1 MNDHKLLVAKIVV
14 IVVLLL
20 VTLIF
25 GFIPYVL
32 NRWFKWTNRAQTNAR
47 DFLAVLCLL
56 NFGGGVLFAT
66 TFIHILPAVVGTVD
80 ALQRCDM
87 LVTTPFAL
95 PEILMCTGFYLM
107 YSIEELMYFVVG
119 QQQRRKRQALQRAE
133 KAEMGVELTEEQQ
146 QQQEQEVAVVVV
158 SEEEEEQP
166 NWLRGLGI
174 IVALSLHELFGG
186 MSIGLEG
193 SVGTVWFMCGAIAAH
208 KLVLAFCIGMEIMM
222 AHTRWL
228 IAVIYLVV
236 FSIVTP
242 IGVGIGIAV
251 SESSSANEP
260 SIPAGILQGIACG
273 TLLYVVYFEIVAKN
287 HAGWRIFLCSLG
299 GFLLMF
305 GLQIA
310 CKFALSI
317 ILYNLK
323 LIGILLQWS
332 RPRARAHLC
341 VLQA

>member
-25 GFIPYVL
+25 CFIPYVL
-32 NRWFKWTNRAQTNAR
+32 NRWFKWTNRTQTNAR

-56 NFGGGVLFAT
+56 NFGGGVLIAT
-66 TFIHILPAVVGTVD
+66 TFIHILPAVIGTVD
-80 ALQRCDM
+80 ALQQCNM
-87 LVTTPFAL
+87 LATTPFAL

-119 QQQRRKRQALQRAE
+119 RQQRRKRQAEKAE
-133 KAEMGVELTEEQQ
+133 KAEKGLEQAEEQQ
-146 QQQEQEVAVVVV
+146 QQPQL
-158 SEEEEEQP
+158 EEEQP

-186 MSIGLEG
+186 MAIGLEG
-193 SVGTVWFMCGAIAAH
+193 SVDTVWFMCGAIAAH

-251 SESSSANEP
+251 SESSAANEP

-310 CKFALSI
+310 GECDLGNP
-317 ILYNLK
+317 L
-323 LIGILLQWS
+323 
-332 RPRARAHLC
+332 HL
-341 VLQA
+341 

>member
-25 GFIPYVL
+25 CFIPYVL
-32 NRWFKWTNRAQTNAR
+32 NRWFKWTQRAQTNAR

-56 NFGGGVLFAT
+56 NFGGGVLIAT
-66 TFIHILPAVVGTVD
+66 TFIHILPAVIGTVD
-80 ALQRCDM
+80 ALQQCDM

-119 QQQRRKRQALQRAE
+119 QQQRRKRLAMQRAE
-133 KAEMGVELTEEQQ
+133 KAEKGLELAEEQQ
-146 QQQEQEVAVVVV
+146 QPEQEV
-158 SEEEEEQP
+158 EEQP

-193 SVGTVWFMCGAIAAH
+193 SVDTVWFMCGAIAAH

-251 SESSSANEP
+251 SESSAANEP

-310 CKFALSI
+310 GEFARPI
-317 ILYNLK
+317 IQYKVK
-323 LIGILLQWS
+323 LIGILLQWL
-332 RPRARAHLC
+332 RPRARAPLC
-341 VLQA
+341 VPQA

>member
-25 GFIPYVL
+25 CFIPYVL
-32 NRWFKWTNRAQTNAR
+32 NRWFKWTDRAQTNAR

-56 NFGGGVLFAT
+56 NFGGGVLIAT
-66 TFIHILPAVVGTVD
+66 TFIHILPAVIGTVD
-80 ALQRCDM
+80 ALQQCDM

-119 QQQRRKRQALQRAE
+119 RQQRRKRQALQRAE
-133 KAEMGVELTEEQQ
+133 KAEKGLEQAEEQEQQ
-146 QQQEQEVAVVVV
+146 QQLEV
-158 SEEEEEQP
+158 EEEEQP

-186 MSIGLEG
+186 MAIGLEG
-193 SVGTVWFMCGAIAAH
+193 SVDTVWFMCGAIAAH

-228 IAVIYLVV
+228 IAVIYLIV

-251 SESSSANEP
+251 SESSTANEP

-310 CKFALSI
+310 GECDLV
-317 ILYNLK
+317 NP
-323 LIGILLQWS
+323 LL
-332 RPRARAHLC
+332 R
-341 VLQA
+341 

>member
-1 MNDHKLLVAKIVV
+1 MVSEVETSRSHERSQVA
-14 IVVLLL
+14 
-20 VTLIF
+20 
-25 GFIPYVL
+25 GGQNCGHCGPAAPYVL

-56 NFGGGVLFAT
+56 NFGGGVLIAT

-80 ALQRCDM
+80 ALQQCDM

-119 QQQRRKRQALQRAE
+119 QQQRCKRQALQRAE
-133 KAEMGVELTEEQQ
+133 KAEKGVELTEEQQ
-146 QQQEQEVAVVVV
+146 QEVTVVVT
-158 SEEEEEQP
+158 EEEQP

-193 SVGTVWFMCGAIAAH
+193 SVDTVWFMCGAIAAH

-251 SESSSANEP
+251 SESSHANEP

-287 HAGWRIFLCSLG
+287 HAGWRIFLCSLA

-310 CKFALSI
+310 GESALSI
-317 ILYNLK
+317 VLYNIQ
-323 LIGILLQWS
+323 LIGILSQWL

>member
-1 MNDHKLLVAKIVV
+1 MNDHRLLVAKIVV
-14 IVVLLL
+14 ILVLLL

-25 GFIPYVL
+25 CFIPYVL
-32 NRWFKWTNRAQTNAR
+32 NRWFKWTSRAQTNAR
-47 DFLAVLCLL
+47 DFLAVVCLL
-56 NFGGGVLFAT
+56 NFGGGVLIAT
-66 TFIHILPAVVGTVD
+66 TFIHILPAVVGTVA
-80 ALQRCDM
+80 ALQHCDL
-87 LVTTPFAL
+87 LVATPFAL

-107 YSIEELMYFVVG
+107 YAIEELMYFLVG
-119 QQQRRKRQALQRAE
+119 QQQRRKRQALQAAG
-133 KAEMGVELTEEQQ
+133 KVEVMVVVVDENAQQ
-146 QQQEQEVAVVVV
+146 QQQSEAEV
-158 SEEEEEQP
+158 EPEQP

-193 SVGTVWFMCGAIAAH
+193 SVDTVWFMCGAIAAH

-287 HAGWRIFLCSLG
+287 HADWRIFLCSLG

-310 CKFALSI
+310 
-317 ILYNLK
+317 
-323 LIGILLQWS
+323 
-332 RPRARAHLC
+332 
-341 VLQA
+341 

>member
-25 GFIPYVL
+25 CFIPYVL
-32 NRWFKWTNRAQTNAR
+32 NRWFKWTDRAQTNAR

-56 NFGGGVLFAT
+56 NFGGGVLIAT
-66 TFIHILPAVVGTVD
+66 TFIHILPAVIGTVD
-80 ALQRCDM
+80 ALQQCDM

-119 QQQRRKRQALQRAE
+119 RQQRRKRQALQRAE
-133 KAEMGVELTEEQQ
+133 KAEKGLEQAEEQEQQ
-146 QQQEQEVAVVVV
+146 QQLEV
-158 SEEEEEQP
+158 EEEEQP

-186 MSIGLEG
+186 MAIGLEG
-193 SVGTVWFMCGAIAAH
+193 SVDTVWFMCGAIAAH
-208 KLVLAFCIGMEIMM
+208 KLVLAFSIGMEIMM

-228 IAVIYLVV
+228 IAVIYLIV

-251 SESSSANEP
+251 SESSAANEP

-310 CKFALSI
+310 GECDLV
-317 ILYNLK
+317 NP
-323 LIGILLQWS
+323 LL
-332 RPRARAHLC
+332 R
-341 VLQA
+341 

>member
-25 GFIPYVL
+25 CFIPYVL
-32 NRWFKWTNRAQTNAR
+32 NRWFKWTQRAQTNAR

-56 NFGGGVLFAT
+56 NFGGGVLIAT
-66 TFIHILPAVVGTVD
+66 TFIHILPAVIGTVD
-80 ALQRCDM
+80 ALQQCDM

-119 QQQRRKRQALQRAE
+119 QQQRRKRQAMQRAE
-133 KAEMGVELTEEQQ
+133 KAEKGLELAEEQQ
-146 QQQEQEVAVVVV
+146 QPEQEVEVK
-158 SEEEEEQP
+158 EEEQP

-193 SVGTVWFMCGAIAAH
+193 SVDTVWFMCGAIAAH

-251 SESSSANEP
+251 SESSAANEP

-310 CKFALSI
+310 GEFARPI
-317 ILYNLK
+317 ILYNLN

-332 RPRARAHLC
+332 RPRARAPLC
-341 VLQA
+341 VRQA

>member
-25 GFIPYVL
+25 CFIPYVL
-32 NRWFKWTNRAQTNAR
+32 NRWFKWTNRSQTNAR

-56 NFGGGVLFAT
+56 NFGGGVLIAT

-119 QQQRRKRQALQRAE
+119 QQQRRKRQALQLAE

-208 KLVLAFCIGMEIMM
+208 YGDNDGTHTLANRSYLPGCLLHCH
-222 AHTRWL
+222 AHWRGHWHCGQR
-228 IAVIYLVV
+228 VIQR
-236 FSIVTP
+236 
-242 IGVGIGIAV
+242 
-251 SESSSANEP
+251 E
-260 SIPAGILQGIACG
+260 
-273 TLLYVVYFEIVAKN
+273 
-287 HAGWRIFLCSLG
+287 
-299 GFLLMF
+299 
-305 GLQIA
+305 
-310 CKFALSI
+310 
-317 ILYNLK
+317 
-323 LIGILLQWS
+323 
-332 RPRARAHLC
+332 
-341 VLQA
+341 

>member
-1 MNDHKLLVAKIVV
+1 MLVEIFQLESISIAAGAMNDHKLLVAKIVV

-25 GFIPYVL
+25 CFIPYVL
-32 NRWFKWTNRAQTNAR
+32 DRWFKWTQRTQSNAR

-56 NFGGGVLFAT
+56 NFGGGVLIAT
-66 TFIHILPAVVGTVD
+66 TFIHMLPAVLGVVS
-80 ALQRCDM
+80 ALQQCHM
-87 LVTTPFAL
+87 LAATPFAL
-95 PEILMCTGFYLM
+95 AEMLMCTGFFLM
-107 YSIEELMYFVVG
+107 YAIEELMYYIVG
-119 QQQRRKRQALQRAE
+119 RRQRRKAKAMQQAL
-133 KAEMGVELTEEQQ
+133 EEAPERGSE
-146 QQQEQEVAVVVV
+146 QEQVDP
-158 SEEEEEQP
+158 EQP

-186 MSIGLEG
+186 MAIGLEE
-193 SVGTVWFMCGAIAAH
+193 SVDTVWFMCGAIAAH

-242 IGVGIGIAV
+242 IGVSIGIAV
-251 SESSSANEP
+251 SEGSSANQP

-310 CKFALSI
+310 
-317 ILYNLK
+317 
-323 LIGILLQWS
+323 GE
-332 RPRARAHLC
+332 
-341 VLQA
+341 

>member
-1 MNDHKLLVAKIVV
+1 MNDHQLVVAKVVV

-25 GFIPYVL
+25 CFLPYVL
-32 NRWFKWTNRAQTNAR
+32 NRWYKWTERNVGNAR

-56 NFGGGVLFAT
+56 NFGGGVLIAT
-66 TFIHILPAVVGTVD
+66 TFIHILPAVVGVVD
-80 ALQRCDM
+80 ALQQCEM
-87 LVTTPFAL
+87 LATTPFAL
-95 PEILMCTGFYLM
+95 PEMLMCSGFFLM
-107 YSIEELMYFVVG
+107 YGIEELMYFIVG
-119 QQQRRKRQALQRAE
+119 RQQRKKQEILQQALE
-133 KAEMGVELTEEQQ
+133 EGTDKEQQ
-146 QQQEQEVAVVVV
+146 QLEQVA
-158 SEEEEEQP
+158 EP

-186 MSIGLEG
+186 MSIGLEE
-193 SVGTVWFMCGAIAAH
+193 SVQNTWFMCGAIAAH

-251 SESSSANEP
+251 SETASANQP

-273 TLLYVVYFEIVAKN
+273 TLLYVVYYEIVAKN
-287 HAGWRIFLCSLG
+287 HAGWRIFLCCLG
-299 GFLLMF
+299 GFVLMF

-310 CKFALSI
+310 VVEAKGKGGYECPSHVANSV
-317 ILYNLK
+317 N
-323 LIGILLQWS
+323 
-332 RPRARAHLC
+332 
-341 VLQA
+341 

>member
-25 GFIPYVL
+25 CFIPYVL
-32 NRWFKWTNRAQTNAR
+32 NRWFKWTNRTQTNAR

-56 NFGGGVLFAT
+56 NFGGGVLIAT
-66 TFIHILPAVVGTVD
+66 TFIHILPAVIGTVD
-80 ALQRCDM
+80 ALQQCDM

-119 QQQRRKRQALQRAE
+119 RQQRRKRQAEKAE
-133 KAEMGVELTEEQQ
+133 KAERGLEQAEEQQ
-146 QQQEQEVAVVVV
+146 QQPPL
-158 SEEEEEQP
+158 EEEQP

-186 MSIGLEG
+186 MAIGLEG
-193 SVGTVWFMCGAIAAH
+193 SVDTVWFMCGAIAAH

-251 SESSSANEP
+251 SESSAANEP

-287 HAGWRIFLCSLG
+287 HAGWRIFLCSLA

-310 CKFALSI
+310 GECDLG
-317 ILYNLK
+317 NP
-323 LIGILLQWS
+323 LL
-332 RPRARAHLC
+332 L
-341 VLQA
+341 